1 MLQKQVCK
9 RYKNLYEEEKE
20 KKYKY
25 RRNRYK
31 NMSKKDKQNVTELIF
46 IVFCIKSKSRNFKT
60 WWH

>member
-1 MLQKQVCK
+1 MLKKQVCK

-60 WWH
+60 W

>member
-1 MLQKQVCK
+1 MLKKQVCK

-20 KKYKY
+20 KTQKY

-60 WWH
+60 W

>member
-1 MLQKQVCK
+1 MLKKQVYK

-60 WWH
+60 W